1 MGVGDSIRKQISNLV
16 NSPSRVLGERA
27 NLIIKGINAGGGGL
41 EEAERLLND
50 LKDLEKKRETLD
62 AADQQ
67 LGNIVNTVSATKKTA
82 VALKEANTIG
92 SALNPAAAAISVV
105 QEKLQEKIEEEIEDI
120 KAAKDAI
127 APAVDSLRDFI
138 GDTKKK
144 LSKAIADKKKR
155 EQLKKDRE
163 EALRN

>member
-1 MGVGDSIRKQISNLV
+1 MGIGDSIRKQISNLV
-16 NSPSRVLGERA
+16 NNPSKVLGDKA
-27 NLIIKGINAGGGGL
+27 NSVVKDINSGGKGL
-41 EEAERLLND
+41 EEAEKLLKD
-50 LKDLEKKRETLD
+50 LKDLEKRREILD
-62 AADQQ
+62 SAKQQ
-67 LGNIVNTVSATKKTA
+67 IGNIVNTISATKKTA

>member
-1 MGVGDSIRKQISNLV
+1 
-16 NSPSRVLGERA
+16 
-27 NLIIKGINAGGGGL
+27 
-41 EEAERLLND
+41 
-50 LKDLEKKRETLD
+50 
-62 AADQQ
+62 
-67 LGNIVNTVSATKKTA
+67 
-82 VALKEANTIG
+82 
-92 SALNPAAAAISVV
+92 LNPAAAAISVV
-105 QEKLQEKIEEEIEDI
+105 QEKLQKKIEEEIEDV

-127 APAVDSLRDFI
+127 GPAVDSLRDFI

>member
-1 MGVGDSIRKQISNLV
+1 MGIGDAIRKQITNLI
-16 NSPSRVLGERA
+16 NSPSKVLGDKA

-41 EEAERLLND
+41 EDAEKLLND
-50 LKDLEKKRETLD
+50 LKDLEKKRDTLE

-67 LGNIVNTVSATKKTA
+67 LGNIVNTISATKKTA

-105 QEKLQEKIEEEIEDI
+105 QEKLQEKIEKEIEDV
-120 KAAKDAI
+120 KSAKDAI
-127 APAVDSLRDFI
+127 KPAVDGLRDFI
-138 GDTKKK
+138 GNTKKK

>member
-27 NLIIKGINAGGGGL
+27 NLINKGINAGGGGL

-67 LGNIVNTVSATKKTA
+67 LGNIVNTVSATKR
-82 VALKEANTIG
+82 
-92 SALNPAAAAISVV
+92 S
-105 QEKLQEKIEEEIEDI
+105 
-120 KAAKDAI
+120 
-127 APAVDSLRDFI
+127 
-138 GDTKKK
+138 
-144 LSKAIADKKKR
+144 
-155 EQLKKDRE
+155 
-163 EALRN
+163 